1 MTIKFMYYLN
11 QMKLKNFN
19 KNNKQRNG
27 SDKYCYANLKS
38 SIKNQNIE
46 LLNIMMST

>member
-11 QMKLKNFN
+11 QMKLKSFN

-27 SDKYCYANLKS
+27 SDKYCYVNLKLS
-38 SIKNQNIE
+38 TKTLSIE
-46 LLNIMMST
+46 LLNMVMNI